1 MSDYHYSSFTPGV
14 LASGL
19 VLEPL
24 YKRQGIKDSFCVL
37 TQHLLGRLRKGRGLR
52 LEPKRFRVNQQRHIR
67 ESFFY
72 ANF

>member
-1 MSDYHYSSFTPGV
+1 MTDYHYSRFTPGV

-24 YKRQGIKDSFCVL
+24 YKRQGIKNSFCVL
-37 TQHLLGRLRKGRGLR
+37 TQHLLGRLRKGCGLR

-67 ESFFY
+67 ESLFD
-72 ANF
+72 ANC